1 MKLGIR
7 ILLGYF
13 LIVAIAG
20 YFIMNIFV
28 QEIRPGMRRVSENM
42 LKDTANF
49 FAKFIELDIK
59 DGVISTSLIEK
70 FYEEVAVNTPDN
82 NEAIDH
88 DAAQRINN
96 IIAQSANE
104 DISQPIEST
113 KDKLNSPLFSYQ
125 LYVTDDKGIVLY
137 DSLHN
142 AVGKDYSQLNDVAL
156 TLRGEYSSRMTN
168 NDWADDDSYT
178 LYVAAPIKYHDNI
191 IGVVTVSKSSQSLL
205 PLIRSGEL
213 KMKIAGF
220 FLLGIA
226 LIIGVF
232 FVWWITHSISRLVQY
247 ATDVA
252 DGKPASLPKMENSEL
267 KMLGE
272 ALHKMRIKLEGKN
285 YIESYVHTLTHEL
298 KSPLAAIRGAAEI
311 LQEMPPPEA
320 AKRFSFNIEQQSK
333 RLQLLVERMLLQ
345 ANVES
350 RLRLELQPVDL
361 RSLVLDVVASK
372 EAQAATLQIELD
384 SQVSSPMIVLGDYL
398 LLSQAL
404 TNLIENAF
412 DFTPRDGLVRV
423 FTERSGNMYQIIV
436 IDSGS
441 GIPNYALDK
450 IFDRFYSLPRPS
462 GKGKSTGLGL
472 SFVREV
478 ASLHKGSII
487 LKNAPERG
495 AMAILNLLRYS

>member
-13 LIVAIAG
+13 VIVAIAG
-20 YFIMNIFV
+20 YFIMSISV
-28 QEIRPGMRRVSENM
+28 QEIKPGIRRVSENM
-42 LKDTANF
+42 LRDTANL

-59 DGVISTSLIEK
+59 NGVISTSLIEK
-70 FYEEVAVNTPDN
+70 FYEEISTNSSLLNRIDN
-82 NEAIDH
+82 QDIQH
-88 DAAQRINN
+88 YSTLMHF
-96 IIAQSANE
+96 QSAQKPTE
-104 DISQPIEST
+104 KPI
-113 KDKLNSPLFSYQ
+113 FSYQ
-125 LYVTDDKGIVLY
+125 LYVTDQNGIVIY
-137 DSLHN
+137 DSLHK
-142 AVGKDYSQLNDVAL
+142 AVGKDYSQLSDVSL
-156 TLRGEYSSRMTN
+156 TLRGNYGTRTTN

-178 LYVAAPIKYHDNI
+178 LYIASPIKYEGKI
-191 IGVVTVSKSSQSLL
+191 IGVVTVSKSSQSWS
-205 PLIRSGEL
+205 PFIRSGEL
-213 KMKIAGF
+213 KMEIASF
-220 FLLGIA
+220 FLLAIS
-226 LIIGVF
+226 LIIGLF
-232 FVWWITHSISRLVQY
+232 FVWWITYSISRLVQY

-252 DGKPASLPKMENSEL
+252 DGKPTSLPKMENSEL
-267 KMLGE
+267 KLLGE

-320 AKRFSFNIEQQSK
+320 TKRFSFNIEQQSK

-361 RSLVLDVVASK
+361 RNLVLDVVASK

-384 SQVSSPMIVLGDYL
+384 YRIGSSMMVLGDYL

-412 DFTPRDGLVRV
+412 DFTPRDGIVQVITQRN
-423 FTERSGNMYQIIV
+423 GNMYELIV

-441 GIPNYALDK
+441 GIPDYALDK

-478 ASLHKGSII
+478 ASLHKGSIM

-495 AMAILNLLRYS
+495 AMAILSLLRYS